1 MLRTMYKSKIH
12 RATLTDADLHYEGSA
27 TIDSDLLQAADIMPY
42 EKVQIVN
49 INTGGRLETYVIEGE
64 PGSGAICLNGAAA
77 RLGEPGDMVIII
89 SYAEVADLEARD
101 WEPTTILVDEK
112 NRVKSGGKST
122 VQSSAGNGSRG
133 VPQNGSQN
141 AAPKT
146 VRKTNVPDGIR
157 ILSAPAKTATKSVRG
172 KAACGTSSPAAS
184 FDKWDAL
191 SL

>member
-1 MLRTMYKSKIH
+1 MYKSKIH

-27 TIDSDLLQAADIMPY
+27 TIDSDLLRAADIMPY

-64 PGSGAICLNGAAA
+64 PGSGEICLNGAAA

-89 SYAEVADLEARD
+89 SYAEVEDLEARD

-112 NRVKSGGKST
+112 NRVKSNSKLKAK
-122 VQSSAGNGSRG
+122 SSAGNGSRS

-146 VRKTNVPDGIR
+146 VRKTNAPDGIR
-157 ILSAPAKTATKSVRG
+157 ILSAPAKKTARKPVG